1 MKHDNEGQKNFFSE
15 ISEHQISAKE
25 FFCTVLLDSLNKN
38 FGWRK
43 AVISYFDTHG
53 KFLSW
58 TSWKGIMIDCK
69 EHPYR
74 HFAPKDIIIKIG

>member
-38 FGWRK
+38 FGW
-43 AVISYFDTHG
+43 
-53 KFLSW
+53 
-58 TSWKGIMIDCK
+58 KGSNFI
-69 EHPYR
+69 
-74 HFAPKDIIIKIG
+74 F